1 MFTSLLTSAIAL
13 SAVFLFGCVG
23 EILTEKSG
31 NLNLGIPGTMCM
43 GAAGGCWFV
52 SIYMNAFHDHPIGV
66 LLILF
71 GIIGAVLFAMVAG
84 LIYSLLTTTLHC
96 NQNITG
102 LAITIFGTGF
112 AQFFMTNFADK
123 TYYDAAHKIIAA
135 KLPFASDLGWFGEVF
150 LNYGVLTYLAIAIAI
165 AAAIF
170 LKRSKPGLHLR
181 AVGENPATA
190 DAAGIN
196 VSRYKYAATI
206 IGSAIAGIGGF
217 FYIMDRSGGSWENA
231 TTVEALGW
239 LSVAL
244 VIFTLWRPNLSILG
258 SILFAM
264 LYIFAFK
271 ITGIS
276 PVGRLVLQLLPYVM
290 TIVVLIITS
299 IFGSKSVQPP
309 ASLGL
314 NYFREER

>member
-1 MFTSLLTSAIAL
+1 MFTNLITSAIAL

-43 GAAGGCWFV
+43 GAAGGCWCV
-52 SIYMNAFHDHPIGV
+52 SLYMGSFNEHPVGV

-71 GIIGAVLFAMVAG
+71 GIVGAVAFAMFAG
-84 LIYSLLTTTLHC
+84 LIYSFLTSTLKC

-112 AQFFMTNFADK
+112 TQFFMTNFADV
-123 TYYDAAHKIIAA
+123 TYYDAASKIIAA
-135 KLPFASDLGWFGEVF
+135 KLPFASQLGWFGEVF
-150 LNYGVLTYLAIAIAI
+150 LSYGVLTYLAIAIAVC
-165 AAAIF
+165 AALF
-170 LKRSKPGLHLR
+170 LNRTKPGLHLR

-190 DAAGIN
+190 DAAGIS
-196 VSRYKYAATI
+196 VTKYKYLATL
-206 IGSAIAGIGGF
+206 IGSGIAGLGGF
-217 FYIMDRSGGSWENA
+217 FYIMDYIGGSWENA
-231 TTVEALGW
+231 YTIEALGW

-271 ITGIS
+271 INGIS
-276 PVGRLVLQLLPYVM
+276 LVARLVLNLLPYVI
-290 TIVVLIITS
+290 TIIVLIITS

>member
-1 MFTSLLTSAIAL
+1 MFTELLIAAISL
-13 SAVFLFGCVG
+13 SAVFLFGCLG
-23 EILTEKSG
+23 EIITEKSG

-52 SIYMNAFHDHPIGV
+52 SLYMNAFHDHPVGI

-71 GIIGAVLFAMVAG
+71 GIIGAVLFAMIAG
-84 LIYSLLTTTLHC
+84 LIYSFLTSTLHC

-102 LAITIFGTGF
+102 LAITIFGSGF
-112 AQFFMTNFADK
+112 TQFFMTNFADK
-123 TYYDAAHKIIAA
+123 TYYDAASKIIAA
-135 KLPFASDLGWFGEVF
+135 RLSFAGDLGWFGQVF
-150 LNYGVLTYLAIAIAI
+150 LNYGVLTYLAIALAI
-165 AAAIF
+165 ATALF
-170 LKRSKPGLHLR
+170 LKKTRPGLHLR

-190 DAAGIN
+190 DAAGIS
-196 VSRYKYAATI
+196 VTKYKYSATL
-206 IGSAIAGIGGF
+206 IGSGIAGLGGF
-217 FYIMDRSGGSWENA
+217 FYIMDYIGGSWENA
-231 TTVEALGW
+231 ATIEALGW

-244 VIFTLWRPNLSILG
+244 VIFTLWRPIISILG
-258 SILFAM
+258 SIIFAM
-264 LYIFAFK
+264 FYIFAFK
-271 ITGIS
+271 IVGIS
-276 PVGRLVLQLLPYVM
+276 FVGTEVLKLLPYII